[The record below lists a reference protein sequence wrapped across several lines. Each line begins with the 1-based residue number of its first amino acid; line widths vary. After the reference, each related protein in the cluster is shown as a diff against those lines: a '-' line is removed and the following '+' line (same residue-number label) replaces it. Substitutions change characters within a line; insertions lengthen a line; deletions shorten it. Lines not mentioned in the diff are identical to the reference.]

1 MVKPTLIVLVGLP
14 GSGKSTFCKKP
25 EYKDFVRINQDEQGK
40 LEHRYMFDDAVE
52 QNRNIIVDRCN
63 FNVDQR
69 QRYIKPAKEE
79 GYHVVIAWLRRDAS
93 TCIERINQRKEHPNL
108 AAGNEKIESV
118 VKMFDGMFVAPKEN
132 EADEIW
138 YL

>member
-1 MVKPTLIVLVGLP
+1 MDKPVLIVLVGLP
-14 GSGKSTFCKKP
+14 GSGKSTFCQKE
-25 EYKDFVRINQDEQGK
+25 EYKAYVRISQDEQGK
-40 LEHRYMFDDAVE
+40 LQHMMMFEDALE
-52 QNRNIIVDRCN
+52 ARRNIIIDRCN

-69 QRYIKPAKEE
+69 KRYLKPGKEE
-79 GYHVVIAWLRRDAS
+79 GYHTIIIWFRRDS
-93 TCIERINQRKEHPNL
+93 KTCIDRINQRKDHPNL

-118 VKMFDGMFVAPKEN
+118 VKMFEGMFVAPSDT